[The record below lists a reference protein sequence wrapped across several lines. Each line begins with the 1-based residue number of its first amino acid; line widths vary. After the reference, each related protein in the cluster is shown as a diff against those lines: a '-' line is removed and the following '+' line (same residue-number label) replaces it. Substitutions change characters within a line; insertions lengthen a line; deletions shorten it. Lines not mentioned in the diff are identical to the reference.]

1 MSMYTYIFHNLFCSH
16 KTSYVVITRIV
27 VTDLRAIDAGKMNP
41 MHTAVVAPVN
51 WKASQMLGMKFAAKK
66 TTELSPIVIQLKR
79 TLSESKGVDVGKRRA
94 SKFKRRG

>member
-1 MSMYTYIFHNLFCSH
+1 MIALG
-16 KTSYVVITRIV
+16 KEV

-51 WKASQMLGMKFAAKK
+51 WKASQMLGMKLAAKK
-66 TTELSPIVIQLKR
+66 TTELSPIVIQLNR
-79 TLSESKGVDVGKRRA
+79 TLSESKGSDVGKKRA